1 MNWLVISA
9 IILLLIAI
17 NALFVAGEFA
27 TASARPSRLA
37 QLAGRGNRIALLVA
51 QVVANP
57 VLLDRYIATC
67 QLGITASSLLLGYYG
82 QATLSRELEPI
93 LAATFSGGRIAAE
106 SVAATVVL
114 LFLTGLQVLFGELV
128 PKNIGVRYPEQL
140 AGLTYYPV
148 QWATTLLR
156 PLIFLFNGSAAVILR
171 LFGHRMAEGHAHI
184 HGTEDLLVLV
194 EESAAGGILDADE
207 QDLLEKTLHLRQRA
221 LRQVMI
227 PRTRMLAA
235 PVDTPCPVLF
245 QLLSDSSF
253 SRLPLYGDS
262 VDEIV
267 GQVHLKDLLR
277 LRWSEPG
284 CRDVRQIMQPPIFLP
299 ETLPVIE
306 AFRQL
311 QRQRRHLA
319 TVLDEYGGVAGIVT
333 VEDLIE
339 ELFGEIQDEFD
350 AQPPAIVQRGGI
362 AIVPGDT
369 PIQTIN
375 AQLGL
380 QLPEETAAT
389 LGGLIMNEIGRVP
402 EPGDLIR
409 LGDVTLRVEE
419 MAGNWA
425 AVVAIAPAPPP
436 PDGEE
441 TPA

>member
-1 MNWLVISA
+1 MNWLIVSA
-9 IILLLIAI
+9 IICLLIAI

-37 QLAGRGNRIALLVA
+37 QLGAEGNRTALLVGKI
-51 QVVANP
+51 VASP
-57 VLLDRYIATC
+57 TLLDRYIATC
-67 QLGITASSLLLGYYG
+67 QLGITASSLVLGYYG
-82 QATLSRELEPI
+82 QATLSGLLEPA
-93 LAATFSGGRIAAE
+93 LAALFGRGDIAAE
-106 SVAATVVL
+106 SLSATAVL

-128 PKNIGVRYPEQL
+128 PKNIGVRYPERL

-148 QWATTLLR
+148 QWSTHLLR

-171 LFGHRMAEGHAHI
+171 LFGHDMMTEHAHI
-184 HGTEDLLVLV
+184 HAPEELLVLV
-194 EESAAGGILDADE
+194 DESAAGGILDAEE
-207 QDLLEKTLHLRQRA
+207 QELLQKTLHLRQRT

-235 PVDTPCPVLF
+235 PVDTPCDDLF
-245 QLLSDSSF
+245 RLLSDSNF
-253 SRLPLYGDS
+253 SRLPLYGES

-277 LRWSEPG
+277 LRWSDPD
-284 CRDVRQIMQPPIFLP
+284 CADVRAIMHPPIFLP
-299 ETLPVIE
+299 ETLPAIE

-319 TVLDEYGGVAGIVT
+319 VVLDEFGGVAGLVT

-350 AQPPAIVQRGGI
+350 AQLPAIEQRENSFI
-362 AIVPGDT
+362 APGDI
-369 PIQTIN
+369 PIAALN

-389 LGGLIMNEIGRVP
+389 LGGLIMHGIARVP
-402 EPGDLIR
+402 APGDCLH
-409 LGDVTLRVEE
+409 LDNVTLRVEE
-419 MAGNWA
+419 MAGTRV
-425 AVVAIAPAPPP
+425 AVVAIEMAPEEEAPA
-436 PDGEE
+436 
-441 TPA
+441 